1 MSRLRHRE
9 WQYIIDSSG
18 PAFGAGT
25 VTAYR
30 VGAQVRATTATNTV
44 FPVYEG
50 HGFKAG
56 DKFIVTNTAGTNFA
70 SLRYSTVSS
79 VLQNEIT
86 ISTAAISVTEGELLV
101 NLDADTGGGSPNY
114 DASPIEIFEAVY
126 DFKTYSTFPT
136 AVTQASL
143 TLSSAGRYRY
153 WTADQ
158 RIWEL
163 IRDGEEAPVLLLP
176 DVMPDTEVQRVLD
189 VRQFGARGN
198 NSTDDTVAIQAA
210 IDAARDQG
218 SVSSPSAITQGG
230 TVYFP
235 GGVYLIT
242 NTLVL
247 RNGVS
252 LVGSA
257 TDAAVIYADFDAD
270 DMVMLQAPDPAYD
283 NTDIT
288 KRTLDI
294 LIERISF
301 SKIGAGN
308 NFVGIDLSQVTRATI
323 RKCTVRG
330 NDQHTVEPYIVGGI
344 GVRVANVAYKNRIE
358 DTVVQG
364 CDTGFQVTNEAN
376 TTTLQNCQVSAGL
389 TGIHLHAGPDS
400 DLVSIIISG
409 CVLEGFTEV
418 GIKLDVESS
427 KGIANVV
434 VVGGHIEGGAG
445 GPTGIDIASTGVSG
459 VLILWP
465 RYSTVSPA
473 LSDPAGGAVDWID
486 PVGIRG
492 LRIGEKTSTGGVG
505 KALAHWSADD
515 AAVLFRTGDGTDSAD
530 LGVPWWKPGQV
541 VRREFVKAQTT
552 TASIPRDDTVPQN
565 TEGTQMM
572 NVAVTPSSSGSILRV
587 RASTMIAGSAASDAQ
602 MALFRN
608 STADAFAAVSQRLVA
623 SGESY
628 RFEVESDLWADAVT
642 DTVISARLG
651 VSSGTLTLNGSGG
664 SRLFG
669 GTSRSLIEVIEYRPP
684 KSTLTTWAD
693 VLRTLPVL
701 LLYLADDLS
710 AGAVSTWADKG
721 PYGYD
726 LSQGTSANQ
735 PTCVAN
741 VFNGKNVVR
750 FDGVN
755 DYLDGSGVTAP
766 EQAHLFQVL
775 EIDSDPPMSS
785 KCGWGCWPENG
796 GEDLYPWTDG
806 DVHHQ
811 FARNT
816 RYNIGNPTPALTSTH
831 LFEVTST
838 PAHWI
843 ARINGTQQGS
853 TETSG
858 AVSWTTT
865 PRLGANLTPNRYFAG
880 DVGCFLVLHKELG
893 TYWAGEL
900 RSFLYSYYGITP

>member
-18 PAFGAGT
+18 PAFGTGT

-30 VGAQVRATTATNTV
+30 VGAQVRTTTATNTV

-70 SLRYSTVSS
+70 SLRYSTVST
-79 VLQNEIT
+79 VTKDEIT
-86 ISTAAISVTEGELLV
+86 ISTAAISVTEGELLI
-101 NLDADTGGGSPNY
+101 NLDADTGSGPPNY
-114 DASPIEIFEAVY
+114 DASPIKIFETVY
-126 DFKTYSTFPT
+126 DFKTYNTFPT
-136 AVTQASL
+136 AVTQARL
-143 TLSSAGRYRY
+143 TISSAGRYRY

-158 RIWEL
+158 RVWEL
-163 IRDGEEAPVLLLP
+163 IRDGEEDPVLLLP

-218 SVSSPSAITQGG
+218 SVSGPTGISQGG

-242 NTLVL
+242 DTLVL
-247 RNGVS
+247 GNCVS

-257 TDAAVIYADFDAD
+257 TDAAVIYADFDDD
-270 DMVMLQAPDPAYD
+270 DMAILQAPAPAYSTTLGD
-283 NTDIT
+283 
-288 KRTLDI
+288 RTFNV

-301 SKIGAGN
+301 TKTGTGSDWI
-308 NFVGIDLSQVTRATI
+308 GIDLSQVSMATV

-330 NDQHTVEPYIVGGI
+330 TGTADGGI
-344 GVRVANVAYKNRIE
+344 GIKVGNIAYTNRIE
-358 DTVVQG
+358 DATVSS
-364 CDTGFQVTNEAN
+364 CTTGILVAN
-376 TTTLQNCQVSAGL
+376 GGNGTTLQNCYAVTTTTA
-389 TGIHLHAGPDS
+389 IHLHAGPDA
-400 DLVSIIISG
+400 DLIDTLVEQ
-409 CVLEGFTEV
+409 CRLEGFTTGV
-418 GIKLDVESS
+418 KLDVENS
-427 KGIANVV
+427 KGMANILI
-434 VVGGHIEGGAG
+434 VGGHIEGG
-445 GPTGIDIASTGVSG
+445 TDGIHVASSGVSN
-459 VLILWP
+459 VLILSP
-465 RYSTVSPA
+465 RYSSLTTA
-473 LSDPAGGAVDWID
+473 LNDAAGVAVDWVH

-505 KALAHWSADD
+505 KALAHWSDD
-515 AAVLFRTGDGTDSAD
+515 DEAVLFRTGDDADSAD

-541 VRREFVKAQTT
+541 VRRQYAEVQTT
-552 TASIPRDDTVPQN
+552 TASIPRDDTIPQN

-572 NVAVTPSSSGSILRV
+572 IAAITPSSSGSILRV
-587 RASTMIAGSAASDAQ
+587 RASAMIAGSAASDAQ
-602 MALFRN
+602 MALFRG

-628 RFEVESDLWADAVT
+628 RIEVETDLWADAVT
-642 DTVISARLG
+642 DTLVSARLG
-651 VSSGTLTLNGSGG
+651 VSSGTLTLNGSAG

-669 GTSRSLIEVIEYRPP
+669 TTSRSLIEVVEYRPP

-710 AGAVSTWADKG
+710 AGAVSTWTDKG

-726 LSQGTSANQ
+726 LTQATGGNQ

-750 FDGVN
+750 FDGTS
-755 DYLDGSGVTAP
+755 DYLDGSGVIGP

-775 EIDSDPPMSS
+775 KIDTDPGTSN
-785 KCGWGCWPENG
+785 KCGWGVWPEG
-796 GEDLYPWTDG
+796 GGNDLYTWTDG
-806 DVHHQ
+806 HIYHQ

-816 RYNIGNPTPALTSTH
+816 RYDLGDPTATLTTQH
-831 LFEVTST
+831 LFEVAST

-858 AVSWTTT
+858 AVSWDTT
-865 PRLGANLTPNRYFAG
+865 PRLGAHATTPPGRYFDG